1 MFLEG
6 RSARRADEH
15 SSWTVLSQH
24 VAQTGS
30 CPLAWWW
37 WWWCHSSGGGRS
49 AGDSVGAGDDDG
61 DGAGGTAAPPF
72 LSLTSAPLPCPQI
85 LGHFDIAFTS
95 VFTVEI
101 VLKVSGGRGTA
112 WPWGTSRPGAQT
124 GGGSSLPAALAPG
137 PHQRRGE
144 SGRKA
149 GRLGAQDTSW
159 GSRSQA
165 GRAAVEPGRAAACSP
180 APPAR
185 RSHVC
190 AARRFLLP
198 VEGSVCP
205 GSPREQSSFPRPSL
219 P

>member
-6 RSARRADEH
+6 RSGRRADAH

-49 AGDSVGAGDDDG
+49 AGDSVGDGDG

-124 GGGSSLPAALAPG
+124 GGGSSLPQHSLRGRTSDEAKVGGRRGDPG
-137 PHQRRGE
+137 PRTPAGAPARRRG
-144 SGRKA
+144 
-149 GRLGAQDTSW
+149 
-159 GSRSQA
+159 
-165 GRAAVEPGRAAACSP
+165 GRAAVEPGRAAVCSP

-185 RSHVC
+185 RGHVC

-205 GSPREQSSFPRPSL
+205 ESPRELSSFPRPSL